1 MRLAAAMLHQRP
13 MTLIPCHLTT
23 CRISTSCRILRL
35 YTTVC
40 ATFHIGSPFELSYLR
55 LSTLITYIVIG
66 RQPRYFRCLV
76 IIVDFVR
83 VGTTRK
89 HKVMSTMLCRTVH
102 ARYLSA
108 VIVFTHDLIDLFT
121 LHYGIDD
128 EAVSGFV
135 LT

>member
-1 MRLAAAMLHQRP
+1 MRLAAAMLHQRS

-23 CRISTSCRILRL
+23 CRISTSCRVLRL

-55 LSTLITYIVIG
+55 LSTLIAHIIIG
-66 RQPRYFRCLV
+66 RQPRHFWCLV
-76 IIVDFVR
+76 IIVDFVGM
-83 VGTTRK
+83 GTTRK
-89 HKVMSTMLCRTVH
+89 HEVMSTMLCRTVH
-102 ARYLSA
+102 ACYLSA
-108 VIVFTHDLIDLFT
+108 VIVLAHDLIDLFT
-121 LHYGIDD
+121 LHYWVDD